1 MKNEAYARAAVDAD
15 DTRADAWYRLLDAA
29 HCCNSAE
36 ARNKFILRFTHVS
49 GMPWM
54 LWAVLVISVAG
65 NLAMV
70 PSSVYT
76 PVFRAVLPGEPHP
89 LPVVIPRSR
98 ITSEHEQYIP
108 DDAAV
113 FCDLGLKNCIPY
125 RIPGWI
131 YKFRPECTNDGICK
145 ATVFFDK
152 QRTDLS
158 LMMFLGPLLFLA
170 AMIVFVVAL
179 TEFPGWCDTAIN
191 ALYVQG
197 FLDSTV
203 SPAFMKRMQST
214 QRYILFAKATGYQ
227 PQLTWN
233 SRHAAYA
240 DATTMA
246 TFTPEDGFRLR
257 LLWGGAPELPVW
269 RFREV
274 AKPPSPPRIRKEWS
288 EAMKMRDT
296 VGVRMDVDG
305 VIGVEWRADGGM
317 RVWIHERAYDSY
329 VETPANAPASVPE

>member
-1 MKNEAYARAAVDAD
+1 
-15 DTRADAWYRLLDAA
+15 
-29 HCCNSAE
+29 
-36 ARNKFILRFTHVS
+36 
-49 GMPWM
+49 M

-98 ITSEHEQYIP
+98 ITSEPEQFIP

-274 AKPPSPPRIRKEWS
+274 AKPPSPPRIHREWS
-288 EAMKMRDT
+288 KAMKMRDT

-317 RVWIHERAYDSY
+317 RVWIYGRAYDSY
-329 VETPANAPASVPE
+329 AETPANAPASVPE

>member
-1 MKNEAYARAAVDAD
+1 M
-15 DTRADAWYRLLDAA
+15 
-29 HCCNSAE
+29 S
-36 ARNKFILRFTHVS
+36 
-49 GMPWM
+49 WM

-131 YKFRPECTNDGICK
+131 DELRPKCTNDGICK

-203 SPAFMKRMQST
+203 SSAFMKRMQST
-214 QRYILFAKATGYQ
+214 QRYILFAKATGNRTRY
-227 PQLTWN
+227 TCN
-233 SRHAAYA
+233 YRHASYA

-257 LLWGGAPELPVW
+257 LLWSGAPELPVW

-274 AKPPSPPRIRKEWS
+274 AKPSIPPRIRKEWS

-296 VGVRMDVDG
+296 VGVRMNIDG